1 MIAQPAIEVPP
12 MLNMDY
18 AQRLVIPT
26 RQVNWQPSPMSGV
39 MRKRM
44 AYEKVESGHA
54 TSIVEF
60 RAGSSFR
67 SHGHPGGEEI
77 LVLKGAFSD
86 QFGDYPAGHY
96 LRNPDGFSHAPFSNE
111 GCIILVKLNHFDAG
125 DEDAVRVDTGHA
137 GFSWVKEGIERLPL
151 HEYRNER
158 TQILHLKKGASYLQP
173 AVEGEI
179 EGFILEGEIDND
191 GTRLTQGTWFRNP
204 GLVAE
209 SWYAQEDTRVFLKT
223 GHLPLSGS

>member
-67 SHGHPGGEEI
+67 SHGHPGG
-77 LVLKGAFSD
+77 G
-86 QFGDYPAGHY
+86 G
-96 LRNPDGFSHAPFSNE
+96 NPG
-111 GCIILVKLNHFDAG
+111 
-125 DEDAVRVDTGHA
+125 
-137 GFSWVKEGIERLPL
+137 
-151 HEYRNER
+151 
-158 TQILHLKKGASYLQP
+158 
-173 AVEGEI
+173 
-179 EGFILEGEIDND
+179 
-191 GTRLTQGTWFRNP
+191 TQG
-204 GLVAE
+204 
-209 SWYAQEDTRVFLKT
+209 RVFR
-223 GHLPLSGS
+223 PVRRLSGRSLPA